1 MEEENK
7 IEKNWF
13 VIVENK
19 MNSSSLVTSAMISL
33 VLLVVLN
40 HKAYAVEYKSQ
51 NLLLDSNDLIELKA
65 ANELK
70 HLKKLRKQLSDFLS
84 GSDYSADSA
93 EFILK
98 LKNLEKNRNEFDKWT
113 NEMSSPPDDERSK
126 RRTFFIGK

>member
-1 MEEENK
+1 
-7 IEKNWF
+7 
-13 VIVENK
+13 

-40 HKAYAVEYKSQ
+40 HEAYAVEYKSQ